1 VPSSVQSNLQCID
14 FMSMLRVY
22 VAFLACLRVYVA
34 FVGVFSRLGS
44 PATFGRVLRTWWTSG
59 TEQRSSPKAIVFI
72 PTTLYF
78 LYVLYKATLGAFR
91 FRNLGVLRS

>member
-34 FVGVFSRLGS
+34 FGGVFSRLGS
-44 PATFGRVLRTWWTSG
+44 PATFGRVLR
-59 TEQRSSPKAIVFI
+59 I
-72 PTTLYF
+72 
-78 LYVLYKATLGAFR
+78 LGESMF
-91 FRNLGVLRS
+91 V